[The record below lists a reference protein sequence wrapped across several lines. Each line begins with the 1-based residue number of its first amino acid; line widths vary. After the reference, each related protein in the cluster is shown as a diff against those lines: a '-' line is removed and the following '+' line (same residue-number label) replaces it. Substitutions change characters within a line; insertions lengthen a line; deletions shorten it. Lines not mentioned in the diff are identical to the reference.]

1 MLVLQ
6 GIFCVINFLGGIG
19 CSPMEYLETEVK
31 FYLPSIDSIRTRM
44 IDLGAVFK
52 HRTFETNIRF
62 EDAEKSLIQKKSLL
76 RLRKD
81 NKITLTFKSE
91 PPFKD
96 DQFKI
101 LKEFEVEVSDFDTM
115 EHILK
120 SLGFKEEQVYE
131 KWREIYVLGDTH
143 LCLDTMPYGDFLE
156 IEGKKESIQLLASQ
170 IGLLWD
176 KRILLNY
183 LAIFDIIKRQ
193 LNLSFY
199 DVTFSNF
206 NNIRFDMTPYL
217 KLIEADALKS

>member
-1 MLVLQ
+1 
-6 GIFCVINFLGGIG
+6 
-19 CSPMEYLETEVK
+19 MEYLETEVK
-31 FYLPSIDSIRTRM
+31 FYLPDIDPIITRM

-62 EDAEKSLIQKKSLL
+62 DDAEKSLIQKKSLL

-81 NKITLTFKSE
+81 NKITLTYKSD

-96 DQFKI
+96 NQFKT
-101 LKEFEVEVSDFDTM
+101 LQEFEVEVSDFDAM

-131 KWREIYVLGDTH
+131 KWRETYVLSDTY

-156 IEGKKESIQLLASQ
+156 IEGTKESIQQLASQ
-170 IGLLWD
+170 IGLLWE

-183 LAIFDIIKRQ
+183 LTIFDIIKRQ

-199 DVTFSNF
+199 DVTFGNF
-206 NNIRFDMTPYL
+206 NNIRFDMAHYL
-217 KLIEADALKS
+217 NLIEADAT

>member
-1 MLVLQ
+1 MQ
-6 GIFCVINFLGGIG
+6 
-19 CSPMEYLETEVK
+19 YLETEVK
-31 FYLPSIDSIRTRM
+31 FYLPDIDAIRTRL

-62 EDAEKSLIQKKSLL
+62 EDPEKSLIKKKSLL

-81 NKITLTFKSE
+81 KRITLTFKSE
-91 PPFKD
+91 PPLKD

-101 LKEFEVEVSDFDTM
+101 LKEFEVEVSDFDAM

-131 KWREIYVLGDTH
+131 KWREIYVFGDTH

-156 IEGKKESIQLLASQ
+156 IEGTKESIQQLASK
-170 IGLLWD
+170 IGLLWE
-176 KRILLNY
+176 KRIILNY
-183 LAIFDIIKRQ
+183 LAIFDILKRQ

-199 DVTFSNF
+199 DVTFGNF
-206 NNIRFDMTPYL
+206 NNIRFDMAQYL
-217 KLIEADALKS
+217 KLIEADAH